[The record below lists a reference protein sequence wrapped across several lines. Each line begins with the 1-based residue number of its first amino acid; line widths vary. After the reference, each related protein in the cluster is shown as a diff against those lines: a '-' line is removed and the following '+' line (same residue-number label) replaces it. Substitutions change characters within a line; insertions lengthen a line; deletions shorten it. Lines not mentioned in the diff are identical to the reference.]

1 MEMLAGLAQ
10 WLVWCAAGAVAVLAL
25 AVIAGTID
33 AALDLETS

>member
-1 MEMLAGLAQ
+1 MEMLAGLPE
-10 WLVWCAAGAVAVLAL
+10 WLIWGAAGAVAVLAL

>member
-1 MEMLAGLAQ
+1 MEMLAGLPE
-10 WLVWCAAGAVAVLAL
+10 WLIWVAAGAVAVLAL